1 MRNFSLVISTL
12 ACTGILVA
20 ATSCNN
26 KSGNGAA
33 ASTSPVTVTGAKI
46 AYVNI
51 DSLEEHY
58 ELLKTHR
65 EEFKKRKEQ
74 MEGELQ
80 QSAQQMQNKA
90 QDIQKK
96 AQAQTLSQSEYEA
109 AQKQYLMMQQSLE
122 SRNQA
127 LTEQLMKEQEEMN
140 KDLKKRLDAYL
151 ETYNK
156 DKHYDFI
163 LSYSANGGSP
173 IMYANKQFEI
183 TKDVIAGMNA
193 GSKDEMNK
201 KSDVKK

>member
-1 MRNFSLVISTL
+1 MNNRKSIFGALALAGVIL
-12 ACTGILVA
+12 FA
-20 ATSCNN
+20 ASCNN
-26 KSGNGAA
+26 PGNSASSAVPAA
-33 ASTSPVTVTGAKI
+33 VGGAKI

-51 DSLEEHY
+51 DTLEEHY
-58 ELLKTHR
+58 ELLKQHR
-65 EEFKKRKEQ
+65 DEFKKRKDQ

-80 QSAQQMQNKA
+80 QSAQQMQAKA

-109 AQKQYLMMQQSLE
+109 AQKQYMNMQQSLE

-151 ETYNK
+151 DTYNK

-163 LSYSANGGSP
+163 LSYSAGGGSP
-173 IMYANKQFEI
+173 IMYANKAFEI

-193 GSKDEMNK
+193 TSKDEVSKGTK
-201 KSDVKK
+201 K

>member
-1 MRNFSLVISTL
+1 MKNTYSVLGTL
-12 ACTGILVA
+12 AMAGVILFTV
-20 ATSCNN
+20 SCNN
-26 KSGNGAA
+26 SNT
-33 ASTSPVTVTGAKI
+33 ASTAAPTAVGGAKI

-58 ELLKTHR
+58 ELLKQHR
-65 EEFKKRKEQ
+65 EEFKKRKDQ

-80 QSAQQMQNKA
+80 QSAQQMQAKA
-90 QDIQKK
+90 QDIQKR

-109 AQKQYLMMQQSLE
+109 AQKQYMNMQQSLE

-163 LSYSANGGSP
+163 LSYSAGGGSP
-173 IMYANKQFEI
+173 IMYANKSYEI

-193 GSKDEMNK
+193 TSKDEVNK
-201 KSDVKK
+201 STKK

>member
-1 MRNFSLVISTL
+1 MNNKTSILSTL
-12 ACTGILVA
+12 ALAGVIFFSVG
-20 ATSCNN
+20 CNN
-26 KSGNGAA
+26 AGSTATTAVPAA
-33 ASTSPVTVTGAKI
+33 VGGAKI

-58 ELLKTHR
+58 ELLKQHR

-80 QSAQQMQNKA
+80 QSAQQMQAKA

-109 AQKQYLMMQQSLE
+109 AQKQYMNMQQSLE

-156 DKHYDFI
+156 EKHYDFI
-163 LSYSANGGSP
+163 LSYSAGGGSP
-173 IMYANKQFEI
+173 IMYANKAFEI

-193 GSKDEMNK
+193 TSKDE
-201 KSDVKK
+201 VKKEGKK